1 MTQAT
6 ATQATATQ
14 ATNQTGTS
22 VPSISSS
29 AMLVELSIS
38 SWTGRKLDKSASKE
52 ITAQKHAEVGTANVN
67 KKLLGDCAE
76 LDAVLKFAGNVRNS
90 HYAMTLP
97 WSDTGLRLLPT
108 ASFFDYEQQISAL
121 KSEYNRLTE
130 VFLQAYDWEI
140 IQAQTKLGQMF
151 NRDEYPTADS
161 LRSKFR
167 FSANYI
173 PLAEAGDFRLDV
185 GNEANEVLA
194 EKYKNYYATQLQ
206 QALNDV
212 WRRAHDALSKMS
224 ERLDYSDKDTKK
236 VFRDSLVDNVI
247 DLLDLLDVCNVTS
260 NTEMTTM
267 RMQLEDTLRGVTPD
281 GLREDEYL
289 RLKTKQNVDDIIK
302 TLPTLN

>member
-1 MTQAT
+1 MTAVSQ
-6 ATQATATQ
+6 ATQAV
-14 ATNQTGTS
+14 NQTGAS

-38 SWTGRKLDKSASKE
+38 SWSGRKLDKTASKE
-52 ITAQKHAEVGTANVN
+52 ITAQKNAAVGIANVN

-90 HYAMTLP
+90 HYAMTMP

-108 ASFFDYEQQISAL
+108 ASFFDYEHQITTL
-121 KSEYNRLTE
+121 RNEFTKLVETFLT
-130 VFLQAYDWEI
+130 AYEWEI
-140 IQAQTKLGQMF
+140 IQAQTKLGDMF
-151 NRDEYPTADS
+151 NRDEYPTTDS
-161 LRSKFR
+161 LRAKFR
-167 FSANYI
+167 FSVNYI

-185 GNEANEVLA
+185 GNEASEVLA
-194 EKYKNYYATQLQ
+194 EKYQAYYATQLEN
-206 QALNDV
+206 ALSDV
-212 WRRAHDALSKMS
+212 WSRVHDALSKMS

-247 DLLDLLDVCNVTS
+247 DLLDLLDVCNVTA
-260 NTEMTTM
+260 NTDMTTM

-289 RLKTKQNVDDIIK
+289 RLQTKRNVDAIIK

>member
-1 MTQAT
+1 MTTVSQ
-6 ATQATATQ
+6 ATQAVSQ
-14 ATNQTGTS
+14 MGTS

-38 SWTGRKLDKSASKE
+38 SWSGRKLDKTASKE
-52 ITAQKHAEVGTANVN
+52 ITAQKHAVVGTANVN

-90 HYAMTLP
+90 HYAMTMP

-108 ASFFDYEQQISAL
+108 ASFFDYEHQITTLRAEFTKL
-121 KSEYNRLTE
+121 VETFLT
-130 VFLQAYDWEI
+130 AYEWEI
-140 IQAQTKLGQMF
+140 IQAQAKLGQMF
-151 NRDEYPTADS
+151 NRDEYPTTDS
-161 LRSKFR
+161 LRDKFR
-167 FSANYI
+167 FKVNYI

-185 GNEANEVLA
+185 GNEASEVLA
-194 EKYKNYYATQLQ
+194 EKYQAYYATQLEN
-206 QALNDV
+206 ALADV
-212 WRRAHDALSKMS
+212 WGRAHDALTKMS

-247 DLLDLLDVCNVTS
+247 DLLDLLDVCNVTG

-289 RLKTKQNVDDIIK
+289 RLQTKRNVDAIIK

>member
-1 MTQAT
+1 MTTVSQ
-6 ATQATATQ
+6 ATQAVS
-14 ATNQTGTS
+14 QTGTS

-38 SWTGRKLDKSASKE
+38 SWSGRKLDKNASKE
-52 ITAQKHAEVGTANVN
+52 ITAQKNAAVGIANVN

-90 HYAMTLP
+90 HYAMTMP

-108 ASFFDYEQQISAL
+108 ASFFDYEHQITTL
-121 KSEYNRLTE
+121 RNEFTKLVETFLT
-130 VFLQAYDWEI
+130 AYQWEI
-140 IQAQTKLGQMF
+140 VQAEAKLGDMF
-151 NRDEYPTADS
+151 NRDEYPTTDG
-161 LRSKFR
+161 LREKFR
-167 FSANYI
+167 FSVNYI

-185 GNEANEVLA
+185 GNEASEVLA
-194 EKYKNYYATQLQ
+194 EKYQSYYAKQLEN
-206 QALNDV
+206 ALSDV
-212 WRRAHDALSKMS
+212 WSRAHDALSKMS

-247 DLLDLLDVCNVTS
+247 DLLDLLDVCNVTG

-289 RLKTKQNVDDIIK
+289 RLQTKRNVDAIIK

>member
-1 MTQAT
+1 
-6 ATQATATQ
+6 
-14 ATNQTGTS
+14 
-22 VPSISSS
+22 
-29 AMLVELSIS
+29 MLVELSIS
-38 SWTGRKLDKSASKE
+38 SWSGRKLDKNASKE
-52 ITAQKHAEVGTANVN
+52 ITAQKNAAVGIANVN

-90 HYAMTLP
+90 HYSMTMP

-108 ASFFDYEQQISAL
+108 KSFFDYEHQITTL
-121 KSEYNRLTE
+121 RNEFVKLVETFLT
-130 VFLQAYDWEI
+130 AYQWEI
-140 IQAQTKLGQMF
+140 VQAEAKLGDMF

-161 LRSKFR
+161 LRDKFR
-167 FSANYI
+167 FSVNYI
-173 PLAEAGDFRLDV
+173 PLAEAGDFRIDV
-185 GNEANEVLA
+185 GNEASEALA
-194 EKYKNYYATQLQ
+194 EKYKGYYATQLQ

-212 WRRAHDALSKMS
+212 WGRAHDALTKMS

-247 DLLDLLDVCNVTS
+247 DLLDLLDVCNVTC

-289 RLKTKQNVDDIIK
+289 RLQTKQNVDAIIK